1 MAPSGDGWVNLSE
14 LDKCLRTIDP
24 SFRVK
29 SYGHSQLHGLLAFS
43 GLQLTAD
50 HKRVRLNTP
59 PLKTVVDNR

>member
-1 MAPSGDGWVNLSE
+1 
-14 LDKCLRTIDP
+14 
-24 SFRVK
+24 VK